1 LCIAFKLVTMKSRHE
16 ESNPRE
22 QDANY
27 NPTARNFD
35 QTDVSGQPERMGGN
49 AGSASGEEDPE
60 DADQPLTKVD
70 VEETGVTN
78 EDLDRIEW
86 GQKGETAGISGDRAQ
101 EQDGPVK

>member
-1 LCIAFKLVTMKSRHE
+1 MTMKSRHE
-16 ESNPRE
+16 ENNPRE

-49 AGSASGEEDPE
+49 SGSQEEDTKDTDPPMTDVDVKE
-60 DADQPLTKVD
+60 TGLSDGEADQIEWDEPG
-70 VEETGVTN
+70 ETGGMSR
-78 EDLDRIEW
+78 DSAR
-86 GQKGETAGISGDRAQ
+86 